1 MENSAFG
8 GRQNAPTEYDY
19 RMYDRIWQRV
29 SPGLNPYPDVR
40 AAQAN
45 APQTDAPSSGPAP
58 AMAGGAAAQAAPAPA
73 PVSETGGNEENLPG
87 AEMNPCCMGSAAQES
102 VAVLEGFIE
111 EELAE
116 RRCCLALSRKVC
128 GQSAAR
134 LLRRIASEKQAAAQE
149 LRTAYYLITGSC
161 YTPAI
166 TVEPMQWGCLSEAL
180 RSCYHQEACNG
191 FNYQRAADET
201 TDLCLQKL
209 LNRLGEQSYQR
220 AEAVMALLGKV
231 LC

>member
-29 SPGLNPYPDVR
+29 SPDLDPYPDVR
-40 AAQAN
+40 AAQGSGPESGTVQS
-45 APQTDAPSSGPAP
+45 APQPSDAAAPASAVPAP
-58 AMAGGAAAQAAPAPA
+58 A
-73 PVSETGGNEENLPG
+73 VESGGNEENLPG
-87 AEMNPCCMGSAAQES
+87 AEMDPCCMGSVAMES
-102 VAVLEGFIE
+102 VGVLEGFIE

-116 RRCCLALSRKVC
+116 RRYCLALSCKVC
-128 GQSAAR
+128 HPGAAR
-134 LLRRIASEKQAAAQE
+134 LLRRIAGEKQAAAQE
-149 LRTAYYLITGSC
+149 LRTAYYLITGSR

-166 TVEPMQWGCLSEAL
+166 TVEHMQWSCLADAL

-191 FNYQRAADET
+191 FNYQRAADGT
-201 TDLCLQKL
+201 TDPCLQNL
-209 LNRLGEQSYQR
+209 LSRLSQQSYQR
-220 AEAVMALLGKV
+220 ADAVMALLTKI